1 MQVKDELRPQLH
13 QMWASV
19 APAWREHAD
28 FVDRRSAVG
37 TERMLDLVDPR
48 PGERLL
54 ELACGPGGFGLAAA
68 RRVAP
73 EGEVVLSDVAVEMI
87 QIAAA
92 RARDLGLANT
102 TTRALDLEQIEQP
115 DESYDVVLCREGLMF
130 TLDPARGAA
139 EILRVLRRG
148 GRCGIATWGAR
159 ARNPWLGIV
168 LDAASE
174 QFGRPVPPP
183 GIPGPFALDD
193 REQVAALF
201 AHAGFTAVEV
211 HEVDVPMRAG
221 SFDEWWTRTCA
232 LAGPLTNML
241 AALPAEAAGA
251 LRDRAR
257 AATRAYE
264 VNGGLEFPAVTLFT
278 TARRSA

>member
-1 MQVKDELRPQLH
+1 MQVTDELRPHLH

-28 FVDRRSAVG
+28 FVDTRSVVG

-48 PGERLL
+48 PGERVL

-73 EGEVVLSDVAVEMI
+73 AGEVVLSDVAAEMVE
-87 QIAAA
+87 IAAA
-92 RARDLGLANT
+92 RAGELGLDNVS
-102 TTRALDLEQIEQP
+102 TRVLDLEQIEQP
-115 DESYDVVLCREGLMF
+115 NESYDLVLCREGLMF

-139 EILRVLRRG
+139 EIARVLRRG
-148 GRCGIATWGAR
+148 GRCGVATWGAR

-193 REQVAALF
+193 RDQVAALF
-201 AHAGFTAVEV
+201 AHAGFSAVEV

-232 LAGPLTNML
+232 LAGPLANML
-241 AALPAEAAGA
+241 AALPEEGASA
-251 LRDRAR
+251 LRERAR
-257 AATRAYE
+257 GAASAYE

>member
-1 MQVKDELRPQLH
+1 MRAVEELRPQLH

-28 FVDRRSAVG
+28 FVDWRSAVG

-48 PGERLL
+48 PRERVL

-73 EGEVVLSDVAVEMI
+73 EGEVVLSDVAGEMVE
-87 QIAAA
+87 IAAA
-92 RARDLGLANT
+92 RARDLGLQNAS
-102 TTRALDLEQIEQP
+102 TRVLDLEQIEEP
-115 DESYDVVLCREGLMF
+115 DESYDLVLCREGLMF
-130 TLDPARGAA
+130 TLDPARAAA

-168 LDAASE
+168 LDAANE

-193 REQVAALF
+193 RDQVAALF
-201 AHAGFTAVEV
+201 AHAGFSAVEV
-211 HEVDVPMRAG
+211 HDVDVPMRVG
-221 SFDEWWTRTCA
+221 SFDDWWTRTCA
-232 LAGPLTNML
+232 LAGPLATML
-241 AALPAEAAGA
+241 AALPQEGASA
-251 LRDRAR
+251 LRERAR
-257 AATRAYE
+257 AAARGYE
-264 VNGGLEFPAVTLFT
+264 VGGGLEFPAMTLFT
-278 TARRSA
+278 TARRPL